1 MQKKFGCSA
10 LGRFQLM
17 SSAEELFSE
26 QVIGVLNQFYR
37 Y

>member
-1 MQKKFGCSA
+1 MQKNFGCSA

-17 SSAEELFSE
+17 GSAEELFSK
-26 QVIGVLNQFYR
+26 QVIGALNQFYR